1 MININGKEYR
11 NIQEQVEKNKEDIEA
26 LQQGITADA
35 YTKEEADEKFETISD
50 VYGNFYTRD
59 QADDRFPTETHMN
72 LLLGYKQDK
81 LTAGTNITIDEN
93 NVISATGGSSG
104 YIAGYG
110 IDISSNTISVDTS
123 EMDSVKLTF
132 TFSGGT
138 TQTYDVVIKPS
149 NNS

>member
-11 NIQEQVEKNKEDIEA
+11 NIQEQVEKNQEDIKE
-26 LQQGITADA
+26 IKESTIDA
-35 YTKEEADEKFETISD
+35 YSKAEADDKFETISD

-59 QADDRFPTETHMN
+59 QSDARFPTETHMN
-72 LLLGYKQDK
+72 LLLGYKQDT
-81 LTAGTNITIDEN
+81 LTAGTNITIDSN
-93 NVISATGGSSG
+93 NVISALENPAT
-104 YIAGYG
+104 
-110 IDISSNTISVDTS
+110 VQ
-123 EMDSVKLTF
+123 LTF